1 MNESQKNT
9 KRSLVIYCISIFACA
24 VALILLASF
33 SQARITREAD
43 AIKDKLASAE
53 NLVADSKTRL
63 DAVMTEN
70 TRLTEKVNSLSTENE
85 DLKTYKEKA
94 AKHLEAEKRLN
105 HLLALKLQ
113 KKTNSLKNAKKAF
126 VEGGYIDFLSPDSLT
141 VYNNYIK

>member
-70 TRLTEKVNSLSTENE
+70 TRLADKVNSLTTENE
-85 DLKTYKEKA
+85 ELKTYKENYD
-94 AKHLEAEKRLN
+94 KHLEAEKKLSEM
-105 HLLALKLQ
+105 LLYKLKNKNTSFKNALKAFEEAGYPEYLSE
-113 KKTNSLKNAKKAF
+113 NS
-126 VEGGYIDFLSPDSLT
+126 IT
-141 VYNNYIK
+141 IYNSIK

>member
-70 TRLTEKVNSLSTENE
+70 TRLADKVNSLTTENE
-85 DLKTYKEKA
+85 ELKTYKENYD
-94 AKHLEAEKRLN
+94 KHLEAEKKLSEM
-105 HLLALKLQ
+105 LLYKLRNKTTSFKNALKAFEEAGYPEHLSE
-113 KKTNSLKNAKKAF
+113 NSTT
-126 VEGGYIDFLSPDSLT
+126 I
-141 VYNNYIK
+141 YNSIK